1 MPRDFKKCKGVVAG
15 WGVGGEP
22 FAFPEEAG
30 YPVGEEHGGSTYYMF
45 EAHYDNPALHENVVD
60 SSGMEVL
67 LTPKL
72 RKYDSALLTVGHD
85 VSSLHLIPPGL
96 DHFTT
101 VAHCPDMCTQVQT
114 VNSNNTHNIFC
125 TIDEQVTGLIFFS
138 FCRHFRQKESM
149 CSLDFHIPIT
159 LAKRSE

>member
-101 VAHCPDMCTQVQT
+101 VAHCPDMCTQVQ
-114 VNSNNTHNIFC
+114 NLNDIC
-125 TIDEQVTGLIFFS
+125 I
-138 FCRHFRQKESM
+138 
-149 CSLDFHIPIT
+149 HI
-159 LAKRSE
+159 

>member
-1 MPRDFKKCKGVVAG
+1 MPRDFKKCKGVVAA

-22 FAFPEEAG
+22 FAFPSDAG

-45 EAHYDNPALHENVVD
+45 EAHYDNPGVHENVVD
-60 SSGMEVL
+60 SSGMEIL

-101 VAHCPDMCTQVQT
+101 VAHCPDMCTQVS
-114 VNSNNTHNIFC
+114 SNALLHLN
-125 TIDEQVTGLIFFS
+125 
-138 FCRHFRQKESM
+138 
-149 CSLDFHIPIT
+149 
-159 LAKRSE
+159 

>member
-114 VNSNNTHNIFC
+114 VNNDNNIHMKKNLC
-125 TIDEQVTGLIFFS
+125 TID
-138 FCRHFRQKESM
+138 K
-149 CSLDFHIPIT
+149 
-159 LAKRSE
+159 

>member
-22 FAFPEEAG
+22 FSFPEEAG

-45 EAHYDNPALHENVVD
+45 EVHYDNPGMHENVID
-60 SSGMEVL
+60 SSGMEIL

-72 RKYDSALLTVGHD
+72 RKYDSALLTIGHD

-96 DHFTT
+96 DHYTT
-101 VAHCPDMCTQVQT
+101 VAHCPDMCTQVKE
-114 VNSNNTHNIFC
+114 I
-125 TIDEQVTGLIFFS
+125 
-138 FCRHFRQKESM
+138 QKIL
-149 CSLDFHIPIT
+149 C
-159 LAKRSE
+159 

>member
-22 FAFPEEAG
+22 FSFPEEAG

-45 EAHYDNPALHENVVD
+45 EVHYDNPGLHENVVD
-60 SSGMEVL
+60 SSGMEIH
-67 LTPKL
+67 LTSKL
-72 RKYDSALLTVGHD
+72 RKYDSGMLTVGHD

-101 VAHCPDMCTQVQT
+101 VAHCPDMCTQVCKM
-114 VNSNNTHNIFC
+114 NSEYFIL
-125 TIDEQVTGLIFFS
+125 V
-138 FCRHFRQKESM
+138 
-149 CSLDFHIPIT
+149 
-159 LAKRSE
+159 